1 MKSILK
7 IGGILFI
14 ILLILLTVRTFEEI
28 NIQKNGVKK
37 DVTIF
42 SIPVSCGESSKLSK
56 PYFEFYIND
65 KKYIKNLE
73 RHCDLKPGDKISL
86 MTNQDYSI
94 FIFKDENL
102 ELELLSCFCLLIFGI
117 ICFFKSCKVS
127 KTL

>member
-1 MKSILK
+1 MKSLLK

-14 ILLILLTVRTFEEI
+14 IILIILTVRTLEEI
-28 NIQKNGVKK
+28 NIQKNGVKT

-73 RHCDLKPGDKISL
+73 RHCDLKPGDKVSL

-94 FIFKDENL
+94 LVFKDENL
-102 ELELLSCFCLLIFGI
+102 ELELLSCFFLLIFGSF
-117 ICFFKSCKVS
+117 CVLKLFKKQ
-127 KTL
+127 